1 MAIFKPDFEESNY
14 WPEDISRID
23 RRDPNRSL
31 ADRVRAR
38 FEERRKIT
46 EDRRKIIEEI
56 FQLSDNNWGFIKN
69 TAPAEL
75 ESDRGRINRLLF
87 TKQIDRKRLNCRSD
101 EKYWSYI
108 QIVNLIESNKN
119 IQNQTLVFMRYSRAE
134 EEEEPLL
141 KFKNIK
147 SGEAFVWDGKYSPEW
162 KIVLR
167 KRNGDF
173 YCYHGEIYLRDPEN
187 PIKY

>member
-1 MAIFKPDFEESNY
+1 MATFNSDFEDSND

-31 ADRVRAR
+31 GDRIRAR
-38 FEERRKIT
+38 IKE
-46 EDRRKIIEEI
+46 RRKIIEEI
-56 FQLSDNNWGFIKN
+56 YQLSDHNWGPVH
-69 TAPAEL
+69 TAPADLAKGKEEIRL
-75 ESDRGRINRLLF
+75 AQRINREIF
-87 TKQIDRKRLNCRSD
+87 TEKIDRTRLKCRSD

-162 KIVLR
+162 EIILR
-167 KRNGDF
+167 KRHGDY

-187 PIKY
+187 PIFY